1 MHISVYNNTNVYIY
15 IYTYNY
21 ISTLY
26 HIHIQSYTYVCGEA
40 TVAKG
45 IGNSESEDP
54 WAPVCRPSPPER
66 WLHVRAPRDVDPA
79 GQKEVLKQ

>member
-1 MHISVYNNTNVYIY
+1 MYIY
-15 IYTYNY
+15 QYIITLMCIYKYTYNY
-21 ISTLY
+21 ISILY

-79 GQKEVLKQ
+79 GQKELLKQ